1 MLYKFI
7 FLRFFPIIFGLILI
21 TQYQLVSAQE
31 SQESLTITQ
40 ESLADFRQLS
50 VRVLSAY
57 KVQPRYVG
65 STEKWHL
72 FLKKESRQAVDK
84 AFSSI
89 FGYKISV
96 EDASATNGWNLSLG
110 VDINPDHCPKV
121 THYKKNKAG
130 FTLPSDPAVKT
141 QCLIR

>member
-1 MLYKFI
+1 MLT
-7 FLRFFPIIFGLILI
+7 

-40 ESLADFRQLS
+40 EALADFRQLS

-84 AFSSI
+84 TFSSI
-89 FGYKISV
+89 FGYRISA

-110 VDINPDHCPKV
+110 IDINPDHCPEV
-121 THYKKNKAG
+121 TLYKEDKTG

-141 QCLIR
+141 QCLMR